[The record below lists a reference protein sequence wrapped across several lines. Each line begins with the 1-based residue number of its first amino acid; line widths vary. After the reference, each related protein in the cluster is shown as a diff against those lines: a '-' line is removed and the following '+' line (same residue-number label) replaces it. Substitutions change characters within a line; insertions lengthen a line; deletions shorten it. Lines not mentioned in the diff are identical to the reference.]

1 MNVAVLS
8 YPMLFQAL
16 GGLQVQ
22 VLETIAALQRQGC
35 NARLV
40 DPTRERLDSFDLVH
54 VYAVINGN
62 HRIVERA
69 RSLGVPVV
77 LSPLVRPYWTRRL
90 ARRADLVDRVM
101 GRATAWTVG
110 SEYRQILSGLQAAD
124 RCVALGTVEKIALQ
138 QAFGIAAERI
148 DVVPNGI
155 PARFF
160 EADPAPFLR
169 AHGLQP
175 GFVLCV
181 AAINPHKN
189 QLGLANALRGSGHTL
204 VLVGECPADQ
214 QDYLQQLLALPHV
227 RHVGAM
233 AYDDPLLP
241 SAYAAA
247 GVMALVSQS
256 EVMPLSVLESLAAGR
271 PAVMTRHHCMD
282 DLGADGCILEIEPSD
297 EAAILAAISALTTN
311 PPNQDRCRTAVRSL
325 TWDDVAGRLLETF
338 RAAIESAEQCRTR
351 TKSIPAR

>member
-35 NARLV
+35 NARLI
-40 DPTRERLDSFDLVH
+40 DPMRERLDSFDLVH

-69 RSLGVPVV
+69 RSMGVPVV

-110 SEYRQILSGLQAAD
+110 TEYRQILSGLQAAD
-124 RCVALGTVEKIALQ
+124 RCVALGTAEKIALQ

-160 EADPAPFLR
+160 KADPAPFLR

-227 RHVGAM
+227 RHVGAL

-282 DLGADGCILEIEPSD
+282 MNGLQAVVVEVEPEDEKAINAAVTQMLTRAASAEDCRTRVRHLTWDAVAAELIETY
-297 EAAILAAISALTTN
+297 ANA
-311 PPNQDRCRTAVRSL
+311 QRCRTTTS
-325 TWDDVAGRLLETF
+325 
-338 RAAIESAEQCRTR
+338 
-351 TKSIPAR
+351 